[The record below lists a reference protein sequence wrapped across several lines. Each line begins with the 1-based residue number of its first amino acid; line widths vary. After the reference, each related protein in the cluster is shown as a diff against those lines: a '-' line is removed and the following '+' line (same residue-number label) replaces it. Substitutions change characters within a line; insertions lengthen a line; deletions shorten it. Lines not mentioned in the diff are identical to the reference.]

1 MRDVLIRRKR
11 MSLRA
16 RWAVGLGANT
26 GGKKIRD
33 AAVGVP
39 LIQMCFGLPPGLG
52 LYIYILCI
60 VPTCISYILPIYI
73 HSLCILHIY
82 A

>member
-1 MRDVLIRRKR
+1 MKCASAQAVRDVLRRRKR

-16 RWAVGLGANT
+16 VRAVGLGANT

-39 LIQMCFGLPPGLG
+39 LIHHCRR
-52 LYIYILCI
+52 
-60 VPTCISYILPIYI
+60 
-73 HSLCILHIY
+73 
-82 A
+82 

>member
-1 MRDVLIRRKR
+1 MRDVRGRRNR
-11 MSLRA
+11 MSLRT
-16 RWAVGLGANT
+16 VGLGANT

-39 LIQMCFGLPPGLG
+39 LIQMCLVLPPGLG
-52 LYIYILCI
+52 LCIYIYI
-60 VPTCISYILPIYI
+60 SY
-73 HSLCILHIY
+73 